1 MKAIL
6 EFNLPDEEHQYWCAV
21 KGRDM
26 FLMISKLRENLR
38 QRYKYMD
45 NLSDEAR
52 DELENTREYI
62 GELFAEFGLNEL
74 Y

>member
-6 EFNLPDEEHQYWCAV
+6 EFNLPDEDNAYWCAV

-26 FLMISKLRENLR
+26 FRMIFKLREELR

-45 NLSDEAR
+45 NLSDDAR
-52 DELENTREYI
+52 DELENTRKCISELLEEY
-62 GELFAEFGLNEL
+62 GLNEL